1 MRSAYLESFLP
12 FDLEST
18 FSSAFILALM
28 AIIPHCPFKDVTEI
42 DTSFYLLNQMI
53 ARGSFIAEFRKDE
66 LERLLEFLRLLNV
79 ELSATA
85 PVESQLGYLAATTTT
100 NVSGHFTQDFGQ
112 NKQAAQ
118 LPLPLEETSAV
129 SGLSPNQMLSLAELL
144 DQDTAISQ
152 ADLHWLWTSSGVADR
167 QGGAMYHV
175 SEMTDTW
182 APG

>member
-1 MRSAYLESFLP
+1 MRFAYLESFLP
-12 FDLEST
+12 FDLDST

-79 ELSATA
+79 ELSATT
-85 PVESQLGYLAATTTT
+85 PVESQLGYLAATATT
-100 NVSGHFTQDFGQ
+100 NAAEHFAQDFDQ
-112 NKQAAQ
+112 TKQASH
-118 LPLPLEETSAV
+118 LPPHLEETSAV
-129 SGLSPNQMLSLAELL
+129 SGLSPNQMLGLAELL

-152 ADLHWLWTSSGVADR
+152 EDLHWLWTSSGVADR
-167 QGGAMYHV
+167 QGAMYHV
-175 SEMTDTW
+175 GEVTDTW
-182 APG
+182 ATG